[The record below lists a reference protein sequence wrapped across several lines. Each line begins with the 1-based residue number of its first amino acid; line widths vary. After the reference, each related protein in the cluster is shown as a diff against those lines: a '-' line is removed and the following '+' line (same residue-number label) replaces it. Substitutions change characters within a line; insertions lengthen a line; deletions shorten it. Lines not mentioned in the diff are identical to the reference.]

1 MNRMLE
7 QLAILPSHELSPMI
21 PKLGH
26 TQSKPDEVMTKSMHV
41 KADTVD
47 ERDPV

>member
-26 TQSKPDEVMTKSMHV
+26 TQSKPDEAMKSMHV

-47 ERDPV
+47 KRDPV